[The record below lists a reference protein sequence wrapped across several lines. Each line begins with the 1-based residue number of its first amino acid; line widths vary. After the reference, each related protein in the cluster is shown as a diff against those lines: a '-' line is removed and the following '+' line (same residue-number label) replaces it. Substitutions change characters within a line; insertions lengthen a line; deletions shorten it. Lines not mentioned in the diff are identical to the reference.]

1 MARLPSVSDSRSA
14 RNVRNSLSIRDLQ
27 VYYGASHALQGVNL
41 SLDTGVHAVVGRN
54 GMGKTTLCN
63 AIMGLVPVRSGSIR
77 VADQDVIGLAP
88 HEISKLG
95 VGYTPQGRRLWRSLS
110 VHEHLRLCE
119 VPKGSWTIARIY
131 ETFPRLAE
139 RRHNG
144 GGQLSG
150 GEQQMLAISRALLH
164 DPRLLILDEPTEGLA
179 PVIVAQVEELLHKL
193 ADSADVAILLI
204 EQNIG
209 VATRVADDVSIMVN
223 GVITTQMDAAALG
236 NDRELQQRLLGV
248 GREEST
254 STPSPPP
261 DSSAVTKA
269 PAKSASADKSV
280 TPPDSATTENKKK
293 STIRATNQSGYVAPT
308 RWSRAR
314 WDNPASSDD
323 TIVTSSIQEDVQPL
337 FSESL
342 ASQVLVAGTFDT
354 KARELGFIVGR
365 LARHDVKVTTVDLST
380 SGKPSSARIAPHHVA
395 AYHPQG
401 ASAVFGTDRGKSI
414 TEMAVAFENWMRAH
428 PEVSGIISAAGSGGT
443 ALVTPAMR
451 QLSIGVPKVMIS
463 TVASGNV
470 APYVGPSDIM
480 MMYSVTDVQGINSI
494 SRQVLGN
501 GADAL
506 AGMLSSRPEAPLD
519 DQKPAIGL
527 SMFGL
532 TTPAV
537 QAVTAELES
546 DYECLV
552 FHATGIGGQSMEKL
566 ADSGFLTAAID
577 LTTTEVCDF
586 LMGGVFACTE
596 DRFGAFARTRIPYVG
611 SIGALDMVNFGA
623 PDTVPAKYSER
634 QFVHHNPQVTLM
646 RTTPE
651 ENRKM
656 GQWIGAKL
664 NAMDGPVRFLLPEG
678 GVSGLDA
685 PGQPFEN
692 VEARTALIEALEETV
707 DTTSDRQ
714 LIRHPGHI
722 NDPAFAALAVS
733 AFKDFFAKTR
743 STPDAKN

>member
-1 MARLPSVSDSRSA
+1 MARLPASRA
-14 RNVRNSLSIRDLQ
+14 ALSIRDLQ
-27 VYYGASHALQGVNL
+27 VYYGASHALQGVDL
-41 SLDTGVHAVVGRN
+41 TLETGVHAVVGRN

-77 VADQDVIGLAP
+77 VAEQEVNGLAP
-88 HEISKLG
+88 HQISKLG
-95 VGYTPQGRRLWRSLS
+95 VGYTPQGRRLWQSLS
-110 VHEHLRLCE
+110 VDEHLRLCE
-119 VPKGSWTIARIY
+119 VKNGSWSIERIY

-193 ADSADVAILLI
+193 ADTADVAILLI

-209 VATRVADDVSIMVN
+209 VATRVADDISIMVN
-223 GVITTQMDAAALG
+223 GVITTQMDAAELG
-236 NDRELQQRLLGV
+236 KDRELQQRLLGV
-248 GREEST
+248 GREELS
-254 STPSPPP
+254 STPTASV
-261 DSSAVTKA
+261 VTKA
-269 PAKSASADKSV
+269 SVKSGAADKSV
-280 TPPDSATTENKKK
+280 EQSDSVTTESKKK
-293 STIRATNQSGYVAPT
+293 TAIPAVNQSGYVAPT
-308 RWSRAR
+308 RWSRASWENQDSNEATNVR
-314 WDNPASSDD
+314 QS
-323 TIVTSSIQEDVQPL
+323 TIPPSIQHDVQPM
-337 FSESL
+337 FRDSL
-342 ASQVLVAGTFDT
+342 TSQVLVAGTFDT

-365 LARHDVKVTTVDLST
+365 LASHDIKVTTVDLST

-414 TEMAVAFENWMRAH
+414 TEMAVAFVNWMRAH
-428 PEVSGIISAAGSGGT
+428 PQVSGIISAAGSGGT

-451 QLSIGVPKVMIS
+451 ELSIGVPKIMIS

-506 AGMLSSRPEAPLD
+506 AGMLGAQPEAPLEG
-519 DQKPAIGL
+519 QKQAIGL

-537 QAVTAELES
+537 QAVTKELDA

-586 LMGGVFACTE
+586 MMGGVFACTE

-611 SIGALDMVNFGA
+611 SIGALDMVNFGS
-623 PDTVPAKYSER
+623 PDTVPAKYASR

-651 ENRKM
+651 ENQKM

-692 VEARTALIEALEETV
+692 EQARTALIEALEETV
-707 DTTSDRQ
+707 ETTSDRQ
-714 LIRHPGHI
+714 LIRHPAHI

-733 AFKDFFAKTR
+733 AFKDLFVHTR
-743 STPDAKN
+743 STLNAKN